1 MLVLKV
7 LTALVLSHCTTVQVR
22 SYPKSCDHN
31 RSKQPGPPRLNQGTI
46 VKEKRY
52 FKKIVKTHKVH
63 NLSLELRFWSCKKN
77 PYGTKPLPATAND
90 RTYWLKGLLPQQLR
104 CVSAF
109 LQEGRNRGGPGPGGR
124 GQGTPQI
131 LEHQF
136 SRLCPS
142 NFYLLPQ
149 IFRPSAISILWP
161 SFRARITER
170 TALWPLFSQYYIG

>member
-1 MLVLKV
+1 MLLLKV

-77 PYGTKPLPATAND
+77 PYGTKPLPATANH

-104 CVSAF
+104 FRFSA
-109 LQEGRNRGGPGPGGR
+109 GRAEPGG
-124 GQGTPQI
+124 QGNPQI
-131 LEHQF
+131 LANQLALSQDYTHQI
-136 SRLCPS
+136 STRPLKIS
-142 NFYLLPQ
+142 H
-149 IFRPSAISILWP
+149 PSAIPVLWP